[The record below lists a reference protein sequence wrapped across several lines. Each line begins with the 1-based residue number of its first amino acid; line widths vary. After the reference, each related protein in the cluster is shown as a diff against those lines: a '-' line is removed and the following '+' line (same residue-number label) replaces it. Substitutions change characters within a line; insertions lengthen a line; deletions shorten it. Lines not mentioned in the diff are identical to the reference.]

1 MPSIVHLVEDLER
14 KRKEEENATIHPSS
28 ENSFSISDKGNYLT
42 RQLDNDTSITKSLTL
57 GNDSEDVNI
66 NNNNSDNNCDD
77 GNDNN

>member
-1 MPSIVHLVEDLER
+1 MKKIWTSIER
-14 KRKEEENATIHPSS
+14 EEENATIHPSS
-28 ENSFSISDKGNYLT
+28 ENSFLISDKGNYLT

>member
-1 MPSIVHLVEDLER
+1 MPSRVHLEEDLER
-14 KRKEEENATIHPSS
+14 KREEENATIHPSS

-42 RQLDNDTSITKSLTL
+42 RQLDNDTSITNSLTL